1 MQKAAAQDLYRLD
14 IIENCLKQFFSD
26 ASLLY
31 KAEVDSTNSWGMQL
45 PFADEKPSSTLSGKI
60 RLLISDTQSA
70 GRGRRGRSWSSP
82 ASGDIYMTWV
92 ADGHFPLQSASLLP
106 LAMGLASLQALLP
119 ELPEGLA
126 LKWPNDLHYQ
136 GRKLAGILC
145 EARLGVEAVQRFV
158 LGLGLN
164 VQRLQ
169 FSEELA
175 ETATSLALLKPEL
188 QWRRDELV
196 CRILEA
202 FAKLWPLCLR
212 LDTRFV
218 RIYEKHCINIGKTVQ
233 ARSSDGRPLLARVTA
248 LSKTGELLLQGAD
261 GETFLVNS
269 GEALIVNEHE

>member
-1 MQKAAAQDLYRLD
+1 MQKSARQDLYRLD
-14 IIENCLKQFFSD
+14 IIENCLQQFFSD
-26 ASLLY
+26 ANLLY
-31 KAEVDSTNSWGMQL
+31 QAEVDSTNNWGMQL
-45 PFADEKPSSTLSGKI
+45 PFADEEQSPNHSGKI

-82 ASGDIYMTWV
+82 ASGDIYMSWV
-92 ADGHFPLQSASLLP
+92 ADGQFPVQAAGLLP

-126 LKWPNDLHYQ
+126 LKWPNDLLYR

-145 EARLGVEAVQRFV
+145 EARLGAEGVQRFV

-169 FSEELA
+169 FTEELA
-175 ETATSLALLKPEL
+175 ETATSLALVRPEL
-188 QWRRDELV
+188 QWRRDVLV

-202 FAKLWPLCLR
+202 FAKLWPHCLQ

-218 RIYEKHCINIGKTVQ
+218 RVYEKHCLSMGKTVK

-248 LSKTGELLLQGAD
+248 LSEAGELLLQGAD

-269 GEALIVNEHE
+269 GEALIVDEHE